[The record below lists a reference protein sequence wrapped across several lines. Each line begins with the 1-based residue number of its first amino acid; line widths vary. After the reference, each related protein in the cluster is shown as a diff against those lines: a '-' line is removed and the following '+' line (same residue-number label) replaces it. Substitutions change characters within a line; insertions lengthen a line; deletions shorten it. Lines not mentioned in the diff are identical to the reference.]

1 MQKNKGATNCASTVH
16 GLWGRYVSRSTKL
29 NSNILKL
36 VAIFFPALL
45 FVIFALVINWIP
57 SFIEEQRLKSPPLE
71 QRILVMN
78 EALDK
83 FKSDSSIDKEVLI
96 KVFESGIQKEID
108 AERFI
113 DSILNF
119 LTLIFHSIIGILL
132 VYFASLIII
141 FQNLFKNKT

>member
-1 MQKNKGATNCASTVH
+1 
-16 GLWGRYVSRSTKL
+16 L